1 MTVLGVEISSGIVA
15 SAIDIVGALSSSAI
29 VSSPIASLMVTFDGL
44 DKVTMTVS
52 SNSLILSETTVTG
65 IFFEVSPALNAVSY
79 THLTLPTIYSV

>member
-1 MTVLGVEISSGIVA
+1 MLKLTVITRGTAVSSGIVA

-52 SNSLILSETTVTG
+52 STSLILSETTVIG
-65 IFFEVSPALNAVSY
+65 IFLEVSPALNVRVVVDTAV
-79 THLTLPTIYSV
+79 